1 MYWLSHPA
9 NNRVEERKNSMIARK
24 IAARPLARSR
34 LHEEIVT
41 IIQKQ
46 IMSGK
51 IIQGDKLP
59 TERELAENFNVNR
72 ATVREAL
79 RKLENLDLV
88 EIRHGDGL
96 YVKNYL
102 ESGNLDLIKAAFN
115 MDGSNEV
122 LMNILEARR
131 YIVPQMA
138 YLAAQ
143 RRTPSDVD
151 ALEQVILSDELTML
165 EKDIKVHQTIARA
178 THNLL
183 CTIGLN
189 FFNQIFR
196 DYGYLYFDDERNVKR
211 SRLFHS
217 EIYAAIKNQK
227 PEDARRIMKD
237 VMIYAEEAVRVS
249 LESNKRKKE

>member
-1 MYWLSHPA
+1 MTA
-9 NNRVEERKNSMIARK
+9 GK
-24 IAARPLARSR
+24 IAVTPLARSR

-51 IIQGDKLP
+51 VAPGDKLP
-59 TERELAENFNVNR
+59 TERDLAQTFNVNR

-96 YVKNYL
+96 YAKDFL
-102 ESGNLDLIKAAFN
+102 ESGNLDLIKVAFN
-115 MDGSNEV
+115 ANGNEKI
-122 LMNILEARR
+122 LLNILEARR
-131 YIVPQMA
+131 YIVPQIA
-138 YLAAQ
+138 YVAAQ
-143 RRTPSDVD
+143 RRTGTD
-151 ALEQVILSDELTML
+151 LEEMKRAAFEADLSML
-165 EKDIKVHQTIARA
+165 ERDIKVHQTIARA

-196 DYGYLYFDDERNVKR
+196 DYGYLYFNDERNVER
-211 SRLFHS
+211 SRLFHRD
-217 EIYAAIKNQK
+217 IYEAIKDQK
-227 PEDARRIMKD
+227 PEDARQIMKD
-237 VMIYAEEAVRVS
+237 VMIYAESAVRAS
-249 LESNKRKKE
+249 LEGKNLKKE

>member
-1 MYWLSHPA
+1 MTAKKVFSQ
-9 NNRVEERKNSMIARK
+9 
-24 IAARPLARSR
+24 PLTRSR

-46 IMSGK
+46 IMNGTITPGS
-51 IIQGDKLP
+51 KLP
-59 TERELAENFNVNR
+59 PEREMAETFSVNR

-102 ESGNLDLIKAAFN
+102 ESGNFDLIKAALN
-115 MDGSNEV
+115 LDKGTEII
-122 LMNILEARR
+122 LNILEARS
-131 YIVPQMA
+131 YVVPQMA
-138 YLAAQ
+138 YMAAQ
-143 RRTPSDVD
+143 RRTATD
-151 ALEQVILSDELTML
+151 LEELQQVISNEDLSML
-165 EKDIKVHQTIARA
+165 ERDIKVHQLIVRA

-196 DYGYLYFDDERNVKR
+196 DYGYLYFDNKKNVER
-211 SRLFHS
+211 SRKFHQ
-217 EIYAAIKNQK
+217 EIYEAIKNKQAGA
-227 PEDARRIMKD
+227 ARRIMQE
-237 VMIYAEEAVRVS
+237 VLLYAEEAVKKS
-249 LESNKRKKE
+249 LTGKQRKD

>member
-1 MYWLSHPA
+1 MNHPSNIPGLWKGIILMA
-9 NNRVEERKNSMIARK
+9 ARK
-24 IAARPLARSR
+24 IIATPLTRSR

-46 IMSGK
+46 IMSGA
-51 IIQGDKLP
+51 ISPGDKLS

-79 RKLENLDLV
+79 RKLENYDLV

-102 ESGNLDLIKAAFN
+102 ESGNLDLIKASLN
-115 MDGSNEV
+115 MKGSEEIIF
-122 LMNILEARR
+122 NILEARR
-131 YIVPQMA
+131 YVVPQIA
-138 YLAAQ
+138 FLAAQ
-143 RRTPSDVD
+143 RRTKSD
-151 ALEQVILSDELTML
+151 LEELKRIISKSDISML
-165 EKDIKVHQTIARA
+165 EKDIRVHQLIARS

-196 DYGYLYFDDERNVKR
+196 DYGHLYFDDERNVER
-211 SRLFHS
+211 SQIFHN
-217 EIYAAIKNQK
+217 EIYEAIKNQK
-227 PEDARRIMKD
+227 PDEARRIMSD
-237 VMIYAEEAVRVS
+237 VMVYAEEAVKAN
-249 LESNKRKKE
+249 LKGNKLKKE

>member
-1 MYWLSHPA
+1 MLKGK
-9 NNRVEERKNSMIARK
+9 VLMIVKR
-24 IAARPLARSR
+24 IIARPLARSR

-46 IMSGK
+46 IMSGQ
-51 IIQGDKLP
+51 IVPGSKLP

-79 RKLENLDLV
+79 RKLENLDLM

-96 YVKNYL
+96 YAKDYL
-102 ESGNLDLIKAAFN
+102 DSGNLDLIKAAFN
-115 MDGSNEV
+115 ANESEEI
-122 LMNILEARR
+122 LLNILEARR
-131 YIVPQMA
+131 YIVPQIA
-138 YLAAQ
+138 YVAAQ
-143 RRTPSDVD
+143 RRTNTD
-151 ALEQVILSDELTML
+151 LEELKRLVFETDFSML

-196 DYGYLYFDDERNVKR
+196 DYGHLYFDDARNVER
-211 SRLFHS
+211 SRKFH
-217 EIYAAIKNQK
+217 EDIYEAIKNQK
-227 PEDARRIMKD
+227 AEDAYKIMKD
-237 VMIYAEEAVRVS
+237 VMIYAEEAVKAS
-249 LESNKRKKE
+249 LEGKNLKKE